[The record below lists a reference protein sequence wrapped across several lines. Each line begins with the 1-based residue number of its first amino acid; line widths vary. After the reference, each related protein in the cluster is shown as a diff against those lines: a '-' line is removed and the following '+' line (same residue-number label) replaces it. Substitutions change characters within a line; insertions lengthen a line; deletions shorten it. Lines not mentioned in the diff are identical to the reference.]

1 MVRVAV
7 GSRVGIRCDA
17 LYLSSVDI
25 GMTRATVMASE
36 SDPNLERSSPTPDRR
51 RPLRDSPVLILLGI
65 ALFITALFG
74 LLRVADRS
82 TELAADYL
90 SEVVLYALS
99 AACLTMLVVL
109 GFILARNVIKLW
121 VERRRAVPFAR
132 FRAKL
137 VAALLGMTLI
147 PALLV
152 LFVGSELIR
161 NSAEQW
167 FSAPIDDVLTSAS
180 EVARDYYRS
189 RQRVVSDHA
198 QRIADSLG
206 GLPLNTQD
214 IARVRELVTPDVA
227 AGLVGSIE
235 VYRVTATADETGR
248 VMIEPLLEVAMPAG
262 LQDYSRAAAE
272 RLAERVAAGGDDV
285 RQVEPL
291 AGGAEVVRAA
301 AIIGAPADGAPV
313 GVVVASDTLTGS
325 VAFHSRRISGAYEAY
340 QQLRVLQ
347 QPLAGVYLSFF
358 VMLTLMILI
367 SATWLGVYVARR
379 ITRPVQLLAAGTR
392 EIGAGHFD
400 YRIEPQSTDEFGSL
414 VEAFN
419 TMAGEL
425 STSRR
430 RLERSR
436 RDLERTNREVDQR
449 RHYIETILERIAT
462 GVVSI
467 DADGRI
473 STINR
478 AATRLLALDPSS
490 IGQPAVTVFSREDVR
505 PLGDVLMNARS
516 HNENRSAQEVALTR
530 EGREVHLAVAATALP
545 SETGNVD
552 GTVMVFDDIT
562 PLIRAQRVATWR
574 DVARRLA
581 HEIKNPLTPIRLC
594 SERIRRHFG
603 TAPPASRELVDECT
617 ATIVGEV
624 EALKSLVDEFSQ
636 FARMPSPRTVIADL
650 NNLLDETLGLYDGL
664 FKNIAVERHF
674 SATLPLARFDPEQLR
689 RVVVN
694 LIDNAVDALEHH
706 LRNSSN
712 GRRGVI
718 VVQTEHDEVT
728 GVVRV
733 IVRDNGPGIS
743 ETDREKLFMPYFS
756 TKRRGSGLGLAIV
769 RRIVAEHGGSIEVGD
784 NTPNGT
790 TFTIELP
797 C

>member
-1 MVRVAV
+1 M
-7 GSRVGIRCDA
+7 GPRVGIRCDA

-25 GMTRATVMASE
+25 GLIRAIVMASE
-36 SDPNLERSSPTPDRR
+36 SDSNLERSLPTPGRR

-99 AACLTMLVVL
+99 ATCLTMLVVL
-109 GFILARNVIKLW
+109 GFILARNIIKLW

-189 RQRVVSDHA
+189 RERVVSDHA

-206 GLPLNTQD
+206 GLPLDTQD

-227 AGLVGSIE
+227 AGLLGSIE
-235 VYRVTATADETGR
+235 VYRVTATVDETGR
-248 VMIEPLLEVAMPAG
+248 VTIEPLLEVAMPSG
-262 LQDYSRAAAE
+262 LQDSSRAAAE

-301 AIIGAPADGAPV
+301 AIIGGGTDGNPV

-340 QQLRVLQ
+340 RQLRVLQ

-379 ITRPVQLLAAGTR
+379 ITRPVQLLAAGAR

-400 YRIEPQSTDEFGSL
+400 HRIEPQSTDEFGSL

-425 STSRR
+425 SVNRR

-436 RDLERTNREVDQR
+436 WDLERTNREVDQR

-467 DADGRI
+467 DADGRL

-478 AATRLLALDPSS
+478 AATRLLQLDPSS
-490 IGQPAVTVFSREDVR
+490 IGKPGATVFSREDLQ
-505 PLGDVLMNARS
+505 PLRDVLVKARS
-516 HNENRSAQEVALTR
+516 HNENRSAQEVALAR

-594 SERIRRHFG
+594 SERIRRHFDS
-603 TAPPASRELVDECT
+603 APQASRQLVDECT

-624 EALKSLVDEFSQ
+624 EALKALVDEFSQ
-636 FARMPSPRTVIADL
+636 FARMPSPRTVTANL
-650 NNLLDETLGLYDGL
+650 NSLLDETLGLYDGL
-664 FKNIAVERHF
+664 FKNIVVERYF
-674 SATLPLARFDPEQLR
+674 SATLPRTRFDPEQLR

-694 LIDNAVDALEHH
+694 LIDNAVDAIEQDLSD
-706 LRNSSN
+706 SSN

-718 VVQTEHDEVT
+718 AVQTEHDEVAA
-728 GVVRV
+728 VVRV

-784 NTPNGT
+784 NAPTGT
-790 TFTIELP
+790 AFTIELP

>member
-1 MVRVAV
+1 MP
-7 GSRVGIRCDA
+7 
-17 LYLSSVDI
+17 
-25 GMTRATVMASE
+25 SE
-36 SDPNLERSSPTPDRR
+36 PDPNPGPPTPPRPVVATPDQR

-65 ALFITALFG
+65 AVFIAALFG

-82 TELAADYL
+82 ADLAADYL

-109 GFILARNVIKLW
+109 GFILARNIIKLW

-152 LFVGSELIR
+152 LLVGSELIR
-161 NSAEQW
+161 NSAERW
-167 FSAPIDDVLTSAS
+167 FSAPIDDVLTSAT

-189 RQRVVSDHA
+189 RERVVSDHA
-198 QRIADSLG
+198 QRIAGSLS
-206 GLPLNTQD
+206 GLPLDAQN

-227 AGLVGSIE
+227 AGLVGSID
-235 VYRVTATADETGR
+235 VYRVTSTADETGR
-248 VMIEPLLEVAMPAG
+248 VTIEPLLEVAMPAG
-262 LQDYSRAAAE
+262 LEGYSRAAAE

-301 AIIGAPADGAPV
+301 AIIGGGADAPV

-325 VAFHSRRISGAYEAY
+325 VAFHSRRISSAYEAY
-340 QQLRVLQ
+340 NQLRVLQ

-379 ITRPVQLLAAGTR
+379 ITRPVQLLAAGAR

-414 VEAFN
+414 VQAFN

-425 STSRR
+425 ATSRR
-430 RLERSR
+430 RLERSS

-449 RHYIETILERIAT
+449 REYIETILERIAT
-462 GVVSI
+462 GVISI
-467 DADGRI
+467 DAEGRL

-478 AATRLLALDPSS
+478 AATRLLSIDSS
-490 IGQPAVTVFSREDVR
+490 AIGQPAETIFAREDVR
-505 PLGDVLMNARS
+505 PLADVLLNARTHS
-516 HNENRSAQEVALTR
+516 EDRSAQEVALGR
-530 EGREVHLAVAATALP
+530 DGREVHLAVAATALP
-545 SETGNVD
+545 SETGQVD

-581 HEIKNPLTPIRLC
+581 HEIKNPLTPIQLC
-594 SERIRRHFG
+594 AERIRRHFG
-603 TAPPASRELVDECT
+603 NAPPASRELVDECT

-624 EALKSLVDEFSQ
+624 EALKALVDEFSQ
-636 FARMPSPRTVIADL
+636 FARMPSPRTVTADL
-650 NNLLDETLGLYDGL
+650 NALLDETLGLYDGL
-664 FKNIAVERHF
+664 FTHIAVERHF
-674 SATLPLARFDPEQLR
+674 SSALPRARFDPEQLR

-694 LIDNAVDALEHH
+694 LIDNAVDALEQH
-706 LRNSSN
+706 LHDSSN

-718 VVQTEHDEVT
+718 VVQTEHDPAS

-743 ETDREKLFMPYFS
+743 TAAREKLFMPYFS

-769 RRIVAEHGGSIEVGD
+769 RRIVVEHGGNIEVGD
-784 NTPNGT
+784 NTPSGT

>member
-1 MVRVAV
+1 
-7 GSRVGIRCDA
+7 
-17 LYLSSVDI
+17 
-25 GMTRATVMASE
+25 MTSE
-36 SDPNLERSSPTPDRR
+36 SDQNPGPSSSPRRVSTPDQR

-65 ALFITALFG
+65 AVFIAALFG

-82 TELAADYL
+82 TDLAADYL

-161 NSAEQW
+161 NSAERW
-167 FSAPIDDVLTSAS
+167 FSAPIDDVLTSAN

-189 RQRVVSDHA
+189 RERVVSDHA
-198 QRIADSLG
+198 QRIADSLS
-206 GLPLNTQD
+206 GLPLDAQD

-227 AGLVGSIE
+227 AGLLGSID
-235 VYRVTATADETGR
+235 VYRVTTTADETGR
-248 VMIEPLLEVAMPAG
+248 VTIEPLLEVAMPAG
-262 LQDYSRAAAE
+262 LEGYSRAAAE
-272 RLAERVAAGGDDV
+272 RLAERVAAGGADV

-291 AGGAEVVRAA
+291 AGGAEVVRAG
-301 AIIGAPADGAPV
+301 AIIGGGANGAPV

-340 QQLRVLQ
+340 RQLRVLQ

-367 SATWLGVYVARR
+367 SVTWLGFYVARR

-449 RHYIETILERIAT
+449 RQYIETILERIAT

-467 DADGRI
+467 DAEGRL

-478 AATRLLALDPSS
+478 AATQLLSLDRSAV
-490 IGQPAVTVFSREDVR
+490 GQPAETVFAREDVR
-505 PLGDVLMNARS
+505 PLGEVLMNARTHTES
-516 HNENRSAQEVALTR
+516 RTAQEVAVGR

-545 SETGNVD
+545 SETGEVD

-574 DVARRLA
+574 DDWRMRL
-581 HEIKNPLTPIRLC
+581 
-594 SERIRRHFG
+594 
-603 TAPPASRELVDECT
+603 
-617 ATIVGEV
+617 
-624 EALKSLVDEFSQ
+624 
-636 FARMPSPRTVIADL
+636 RT
-650 NNLLDETLGLYDGL
+650 
-664 FKNIAVERHF
+664 R
-674 SATLPLARFDPEQLR
+674 
-689 RVVVN
+689 
-694 LIDNAVDALEHH
+694 
-706 LRNSSN
+706 
-712 GRRGVI
+712 
-718 VVQTEHDEVT
+718 
-728 GVVRV
+728 
-733 IVRDNGPGIS
+733 
-743 ETDREKLFMPYFS
+743 
-756 TKRRGSGLGLAIV
+756 
-769 RRIVAEHGGSIEVGD
+769 
-784 NTPNGT
+784 
-790 TFTIELP
+790 
-797 C
+797 

>member
-1 MVRVAV
+1 
-7 GSRVGIRCDA
+7 
-17 LYLSSVDI
+17 
-25 GMTRATVMASE
+25 MASE
-36 SDPNLERSSPTPDRR
+36 SDPNPGPPLPPRPVSTPDQR

-65 ALFITALFG
+65 AVFIAALFG
-74 LLRVADRS
+74 LLSVADRS
-82 TELAADYL
+82 TDLAADYL

-161 NSAEQW
+161 NSAERW
-167 FSAPIDDVLTSAS
+167 FSAPIDDVLTSAN

-189 RQRVVSDHA
+189 RERVVSDHA
-198 QRIADSLG
+198 QRIADSLS
-206 GLPLNTQD
+206 GLPLDAQD

-227 AGLVGSIE
+227 AGLLGSID
-235 VYRVTATADETGR
+235 VYRVTSTADETGR
-248 VMIEPLLEVAMPAG
+248 VTIEPLLEVAMPAG
-262 LQDYSRAAAE
+262 LEGYSRAAAE

-301 AIIGAPADGAPV
+301 AIIGGGADAPV

-325 VAFHSRRISGAYEAY
+325 VAFHSRRISTAYEAY
-340 QQLRVLQ
+340 RQLRVLQ

-379 ITRPVQLLAAGTR
+379 ITRPVQLLAAGAR

-449 RHYIETILERIAT
+449 REYIETILERIAT
-462 GVVSI
+462 GVVSV
-467 DADGRI
+467 DVEGRL

-478 AATRLLALDPSS
+478 AATRLLSLDSS
-490 IGQPAVTVFSREDVR
+490 AVGQPAATIFARDDIR
-505 PLGDVLMNARS
+505 PLADVLLNARN
-516 HNENRSAQEVALTR
+516 HTENRSAQEVALGR

-545 SETGNVD
+545 GETGEVD

-581 HEIKNPLTPIRLC
+581 HEIKNPLTPIQLC
-594 SERIRRHFG
+594 AERIRRHFG
-603 TAPPASRELVDECT
+603 SAPPASRELVDECT

-624 EALKSLVDEFSQ
+624 EALKGLVDEFSQ
-636 FARMPSPRTVIADL
+636 FARMPSPRTVTADL
-650 NNLLDETLGLYDGL
+650 NALLDETLGLYDGL

-674 SATLPLARFDPEQLR
+674 SSALPRARFDPEQLR

-694 LIDNAVDALEHH
+694 LIDNAVDALEQY
-706 LRNSSN
+706 LRDSSN

-718 VVQTEHDEVT
+718 AVQTEHDPAT

-743 ETDREKLFMPYFS
+743 NAAREKLFMPYFS

-769 RRIVAEHGGSIEVGD
+769 RRIVVEHGGSIEVGD
-784 NTPNGT
+784 NTPTGT

>member
-1 MVRVAV
+1 
-7 GSRVGIRCDA
+7 
-17 LYLSSVDI
+17 
-25 GMTRATVMASE
+25 MASE
-36 SDPNLERSSPTPDRR
+36 SDPNSGPSSSPRRVSTPGQRR
-51 RPLRDSPVLILLGI
+51 SLRDSPVLILLGI
-65 ALFITALFG
+65 AVFIAALFG

-82 TELAADYL
+82 TDLAADYL

-99 AACLTMLVVL
+99 AACVTMLVVL

-161 NSAEQW
+161 NSAERW
-167 FSAPIDDVLTSAS
+167 FSAPIDDVLTSAN

-189 RQRVVSDHA
+189 RERVVSGHA
-198 QRIADSLG
+198 RRIADSLS
-206 GLPLNTQD
+206 GLPLDAQD
-214 IARVRELVTPDVA
+214 IARVRELVTVDVA
-227 AGLVGSIE
+227 AGLLGSID
-235 VYRVTATADETGR
+235 VYRVTTTADETGR
-248 VMIEPLLEVAMPAG
+248 VTIEPLLEVAMPAG
-262 LQDYSRAAAE
+262 LEGYSRAAAE

-291 AGGAEVVRAA
+291 AGGAEVVRAG
-301 AIIGAPADGAPV
+301 AIIGGGANGAPV

-340 QQLRVLQ
+340 RQLRVLQ

-367 SATWLGVYVARR
+367 SATWLGFYVARR
-379 ITRPVQLLAAGTR
+379 ITRPVQLLAAGAR

-449 RHYIETILERIAT
+449 RQYIETILERIAT

-467 DADGRI
+467 DAEGRL

-478 AATRLLALDPSS
+478 AATRLLSLDRSAV
-490 IGQPAVTVFSREDVR
+490 GQPAETVFAREDVR
-505 PLGDVLMNARS
+505 PLGEVLMNARTHTES
-516 HNENRSAQEVALTR
+516 RTAQEVAVGR

-545 SETGNVD
+545 SETGEVD

-581 HEIKNPLTPIRLC
+581 HEIKNPLTPIQLC
-594 SERIRRHFG
+594 AERIRRHFG
-603 TAPPASRELVDECT
+603 TAPAASRELVNECT

-636 FARMPSPRTVIADL
+636 FARMPSPRRVTADL
-650 NNLLDETLGLYDGL
+650 NALLDETLGLYDGL
-664 FKNIAVERHF
+664 LKDITVERHF
-674 SATLPLARFDPEQLR
+674 STALPRARFDPEQLR

-718 VVQTEHDEVT
+718 AVETEHDEAT

-743 ETDREKLFMPYFS
+743 EADRDKLFMPYFS

-769 RRIVAEHGGSIEVGD
+769 RRIVVEHGGSIEVGD
-784 NTPNGT
+784 NTPSGT

>member
-1 MVRVAV
+1 
-7 GSRVGIRCDA
+7 
-17 LYLSSVDI
+17 
-25 GMTRATVMASE
+25 MASV
-36 SDPNLERSSPTPDRR
+36 SDPNLGRPSPRPPSPPDQR

-65 ALFITALFG
+65 GIFLAALVG

-99 AACLTMLVVL
+99 AACVTMLVVL

-161 NSAEQW
+161 NSAERW
-167 FSAPIDDVLTSAS
+167 FSAPIDDVLTSAN
-180 EVARDYYRS
+180 EIAREYYRS
-189 RQRVVSDHA
+189 RERVVSDHA
-198 QRIADSLG
+198 QRIADSLS
-206 GLPLNTQD
+206 GLPLDAHD
-214 IARVRELVTPDVA
+214 IALVRELVTPDVA
-227 AGLVGSIE
+227 AGLLGSID
-235 VYRVTATADETGR
+235 VYRVISSGDETGR
-248 VMIEPLLEVAMPAG
+248 VAIEPLLEVAMPTG
-262 LQDYSRAAAE
+262 LEGYSRAAAE
-272 RLAERVAAGGDDV
+272 RLAQRVAAGVGDV
-285 RQVEPL
+285 RQVEPF

-301 AIIGAPADGAPV
+301 ALIGGGQDGAPV
-313 GVVVASDTLTGS
+313 GVVVASDALTGS
-325 VAFHSRRISGAYEAY
+325 VAFHSRRVSGAYEAY
-340 QQLRVLQ
+340 SQLRVLQ

-367 SATWLGVYVARR
+367 SATWLGVYVAKR
-379 ITRPVQLLAAGTR
+379 ITRPVHLLAAGAR

-414 VEAFN
+414 VDAFN

-449 RHYIETILERIAT
+449 REYIETILERIAT
-462 GVVSI
+462 GVVSM
-467 DADGRI
+467 DAEGRL

-478 AATRLLALDPSS
+478 AASRLLSLDRSAVGQPAETVFARADVRLLA
-490 IGQPAVTVFSREDVR
+490 
-505 PLGDVLMNARS
+505 DVLMNARTHTGS
-516 HNENRSAQEVALTR
+516 GSAQEVALCR
-530 EGREVHLAVAATALP
+530 EGREVHLAVAATALS
-545 SETGNVD
+545 SETGGVD

-581 HEIKNPLTPIRLC
+581 HEIKNPLTPIQLC
-594 SERIRRHFG
+594 AERIRRHFG
-603 TAPPASRELVDECT
+603 DAPAVSRDLVDECT
-617 ATIVGEV
+617 TTIVGEV

-636 FARMPSPRTVIADL
+636 FARMPSPRTVSADL
-650 NNLLDETLGLYDGL
+650 NGLLDETLGLYDGL

-674 SATLPLARFDPEQLR
+674 SASLPPARFDPEQLR

-706 LRNSSN
+706 LRGSSN

-718 VVQTEHDEVT
+718 AVQTEHDDAAA
-728 GVVRV
+728 VVRL

-743 ETDREKLFMPYFS
+743 DADREKLFMPYFS

-769 RRIVAEHGGSIEVGD
+769 RRIVVEHGGTIEVGD
-784 NTPNGT
+784 NTPSGT

>member
-1 MVRVAV
+1 
-7 GSRVGIRCDA
+7 
-17 LYLSSVDI
+17 
-25 GMTRATVMASE
+25 MASE
-36 SDPNLERSSPTPDRR
+36 SDPNPGRPSSPRGVSPPDQR

-65 ALFITALFG
+65 AAFIGALFG

-82 TELAADYL
+82 TDLAADYL

-152 LFVGSELIR
+152 LLVGSELIR
-161 NSAEQW
+161 NSAERW
-167 FSAPIDDVLTSAS
+167 FSAPIDDVLTSAN

-189 RQRVVSDHA
+189 RERVVSDHA
-198 QRIADSLG
+198 QRIADSLS
-206 GLPLNTQD
+206 GLPLDAQD

-227 AGLVGSIE
+227 AGLLGSID
-235 VYRVTATADETGR
+235 VYRVMTSTDETGR
-248 VMIEPLLEVAMPAG
+248 VTIEPLLEVAMPAG
-262 LQDYSRAAAE
+262 LEGYSRAAAE

-291 AGGAEVVRAA
+291 AGGAEVVRSA
-301 AIIGAPADGAPV
+301 AIIGGGADGAPV

-340 QQLRVLQ
+340 RQLRVLQ

-367 SATWLGVYVARR
+367 SATWLGFYVARR
-379 ITRPVQLLAAGTR
+379 ITRPVQLLAAGAR

-449 RHYIETILERIAT
+449 RQYIETILERIAT

-467 DADGRI
+467 DAEGRL
-473 STINR
+473 SMINR
-478 AATRLLALDPSS
+478 AATRLLSLDRSAVGQSAES
-490 IGQPAVTVFSREDVR
+490 IFAREDVR
-505 PLGDVLMNARS
+505 PLANVLMNARTHTES
-516 HNENRSAQEVALTR
+516 RTAQEVAVGR

-545 SETGNVD
+545 SENGEVD

-581 HEIKNPLTPIRLC
+581 HEIKNPLTPIQLC
-594 SERIRRHFG
+594 AERIRRHFV
-603 TAPPASRELVDECT
+603 TAPPASRELVNECT

-636 FARMPSPRTVIADL
+636 FARMPSPRTVTADL
-650 NNLLDETLGLYDGL
+650 NALLDETLGLYDGL
-664 FKNIAVERHF
+664 FKDIAVERHF
-674 SATLPLARFDPEQLR
+674 STALPRARFDPEQLR

-706 LRNSSN
+706 LRSSSN

-718 VVQTEHDEVT
+718 AVETEHDEAT

-743 ETDREKLFMPYFS
+743 EADRDKLFMPYFS

-769 RRIVAEHGGSIEVGD
+769 RRIVVEHGGSIEVGD
-784 NTPNGT
+784 NTPSGT

>member
-1 MVRVAV
+1 
-7 GSRVGIRCDA
+7 
-17 LYLSSVDI
+17 
-25 GMTRATVMASE
+25 MASE
-36 SDPNLERSSPTPDRR
+36 SDPKLGPLAATPDQR

-65 ALFITALFG
+65 GLFIAALFG

-82 TELAADYL
+82 TDLAADYL

-109 GFILARNVIKLW
+109 GFILARNIIKLW

-147 PALLV
+147 PAVLV

-161 NSAEQW
+161 NSAERW
-167 FSAPIDDVLTSAS
+167 FSAPIDDVLTSAN

-189 RQRVVSDHA
+189 RERVVSDHA
-198 QRIADSLG
+198 QRIADSLS
-206 GLPLNTQD
+206 GLPLDAQD

-227 AGLVGSIE
+227 AGLLGSID
-235 VYRVTATADETGR
+235 VYRVTTTADETGR
-248 VMIEPLLEVAMPAG
+248 VTIEPLLEVAMPAG
-262 LQDYSRAAAE
+262 LEGYSRAAAE

-301 AIIGAPADGAPV
+301 AIIGGGADGAPV

-340 QQLRVLQ
+340 RQLRVLQ

-379 ITRPVQLLAAGTR
+379 ITRPVQLLAAGAR

-449 RHYIETILERIAT
+449 RQYIETILERIAT

-467 DADGRI
+467 DAQGRL

-478 AATRLLALDPSS
+478 AATRLLSLDPSAV
-490 IGQPAVTVFSREDVR
+490 GQPAATVFSREDVR
-505 PLGDVLMNARS
+505 PLAEVLMNARTD
-516 HNENRSAQEVALTR
+516 NENHSAQEVALGR
-530 EGREVHLAVAATALP
+530 EGREVYLAVAATALP
-545 SETGNVD
+545 SESDID

-581 HEIKNPLTPIRLC
+581 HEIKNPLTPIQLC
-594 SERIRRHFG
+594 AERIRRHFG

-636 FARMPSPRTVIADL
+636 FARMPSPRTVTADL
-650 NNLLDETLGLYDGL
+650 NALLDETLGLYDGL

-674 SATLPLARFDPEQLR
+674 STALPRARFDPEQLR

-718 VVQTEHDEVT
+718 AIQTEHDEVA

-743 ETDREKLFMPYFS
+743 EADREKLFMPYFS

-784 NTPNGT
+784 NTPSGT

>member
-1 MVRVAV
+1 
-7 GSRVGIRCDA
+7 
-17 LYLSSVDI
+17 
-25 GMTRATVMASE
+25 MASE
-36 SDPNLERSSPTPDRR
+36 FDPNLQRTSPPRPGSTPGQR
-51 RPLRDSPVLILLGI
+51 RPLRDSPALILLGI
-65 ALFITALFG
+65 AVFIAALFG

-82 TELAADYL
+82 TDLAADYL

-161 NSAEQW
+161 NSAERW
-167 FSAPIDDVLTSAS
+167 FSAPIDDVLTSAN

-189 RQRVVSDHA
+189 RERVVSDHA
-198 QRIADSLG
+198 QRIADSLS
-206 GLPLNTQD
+206 GLPLDAQD

-227 AGLVGSIE
+227 AGLLGSID
-235 VYRVTATADETGR
+235 VYRVTTTADEASR
-248 VMIEPLLEVAMPAG
+248 VTIEPLLEVAMPVG
-262 LQDYSRAAAE
+262 LEAHSRAAAE

-301 AIIGAPADGAPV
+301 AVIGGGSDGAPV

-340 QQLRVLQ
+340 RQLRVLQ

-379 ITRPVQLLAAGTR
+379 ITRPVQLLAAGAR

-449 RHYIETILERIAT
+449 RQYIETILERIAT
-462 GVVSI
+462 GVVSV
-467 DADGRI
+467 DAEGRL

-478 AATRLLALDPSS
+478 AATRLLSLDASAV
-490 IGQPAVTVFSREDVR
+490 GQPAATIFAREDVR
-505 PLGDVLMNARS
+505 PLADVLMNART
-516 HNENRSAQEVALTR
+516 HTENRSAQEVALGR

-545 SETGNVD
+545 SEAGDVD

-581 HEIKNPLTPIRLC
+581 HEIKNPLTPIQLC
-594 SERIRRHFG
+594 AERVRRHFG
-603 TAPPASRELVDECT
+603 NAPPASRELVEECT

-636 FARMPSPRTVIADL
+636 FARMPSPRTVTADL
-650 NNLLDETLGLYDGL
+650 NALLDETLGLYDGL
-664 FKNIAVERHF
+664 FKDIAVERHF
-674 SATLPLARFDPEQLR
+674 SPSLPRARFDPEQLR

-718 VVQTEHDEVT
+718 AVQTEHDEAS
-728 GVVRV
+728 GVARI

-743 ETDREKLFMPYFS
+743 EAAREKLFMPYFS

-769 RRIVAEHGGSIEVGD
+769 RRIVVEHGGSIEVGD
-784 NTPNGT
+784 NTPSGT